1 MLIKPLFQFIQSPAP
16 SGIFQ
21 AVEGRVSVFDLIQ
34 MGCDRLADVETL
46 RPACQL
52 GKFSES
58 VFKGG
63 GNADG
68 EHREHLVY
76 VVIQSIQ
83 RLDLPVNV
91 SSRDCRDHWL
101 CRYPFTLEL
110 MAEEKELRYDPAAI
124 EQKWQQ
130 RWAADP
136 MLYAAEPASGS
147 KPKYFVL
154 EMLPYPSGQLHMG
167 HVRNYAIGD
176 ALARQ
181 MWMRGYNVLHPMGWD
196 AFGLPAENA
205 ALKNNTPP
213 REWTLANIAAMKRQ
227 MLRLGLGY
235 DWATE
240 VTTCLP
246 DYYRWNQ
253 WFFLRMYEKGLV
265 YRKKSK
271 VNWCPECATV
281 LANEQVIDGCC
292 WRHEDTKVEQR
303 DLEQWFLRTT
313 NYAQELLDGLDKLDG
328 WPEKVRT
335 MQRNWIGR
343 SEGTEVDFF
352 LASDDIVA
360 GSTDSPVVFSPK
372 PDTVRI
378 RVFTTR
384 VDTIFGATSVQL
396 APEHPLVTFFAS
408 ADTAL
413 KAQVGMLLNE
423 QKKAREA
430 ANIGEIEKHGIPTGK
445 FAVNPYNG
453 QRVPIWV
460 ANYVLMEYGT
470 GAIMSVPAHDER
482 DFEFAQK
489 YGIDIRRVIAPAGRE
504 GGQTELPF
512 VSEDGVLVNSGE
524 YNGLTCAQAQGQLQA
539 AAARSAFGEAKVIFR
554 LKDWGISRQR
564 YWGTP
569 IPMIHCERD
578 GLVPVP
584 DDQLPVILPEKIE
597 ITQQGGSPLSRVPEF
612 VNVTCPKCG
621 GPAKRET
628 DTMDTF
634 VDSSWYFYRY
644 TDAHNAKA
652 PFDPA
657 VVRYWFPI
665 DQYIGG
671 VEHAILHLIYSR
683 FWTKV
688 MRDLGIV
695 ANDEP
700 ATRLFTQG
708 MVIKDGAKMSKSKGN
723 VVSPDD
729 MVARYGADATRMY
742 ALFAAPP
749 DRDLDWQEDG
759 VAGVSR
765 FLARVWRIVDR
776 HAAIIGREPGA
787 SHPFREESGKDGA
800 PQSSE
805 NGPGQRLLR
814 KMHQTIARI
823 TLDFEGRWHF
833 NTCVAAIMEYVNE
846 LQAADAELSA
856 GAVPAPVL
864 HELLRTLVL
873 LLAPFAPFLAAELWE
888 ELGERGNVLRAPWP
902 KSDPELAK
910 EDEIEIPVQIN
921 GKLATLVR
929 VAAETDAKTMEAA
942 ALADPKVAARI
953 AGRNVVK
960 VIVVPGRAVNL
971 VVK

>member
-1 MLIKPLFQFIQSPAP
+1 M
-16 SGIFQ
+16 
-21 AVEGRVSVFDLIQ
+21 
-34 MGCDRLADVETL
+34 AD
-46 RPACQL
+46 
-52 GKFSES
+52 
-58 VFKGG
+58 
-63 GNADG
+63 
-68 EHREHLVY
+68 
-76 VVIQSIQ
+76 
-83 RLDLPVNV
+83 
-91 SSRDCRDHWL
+91 
-101 CRYPFTLEL
+101 
-110 MAEEKELRYDPAAI
+110 EKEQLRYDPAAI
-124 EQKWQQ
+124 EQKWQE

-136 MLYAAEPASGS
+136 TLYAAEPASS
-147 KPKYFVL
+147 NKPKYYVL

-205 ALKNNTPP
+205 ALKNHTPP

-227 MLRLGLGY
+227 FQRLGMGF

-240 VTTCLP
+240 VTTCMP

-253 WFFLRMYEKGLV
+253 WFFLRMYERGLA

-303 DLEQWFLRTT
+303 DLVQWFFRITA
-313 NYAQELLDGLDKLDG
+313 YAQELLDDLDKLDG

-343 SEGTEVDFF
+343 SEGTDVDFF
-352 LASDDIVA
+352 LAEKVDQGLGTRDQGIE
-360 GSTDSPVVFSPK
+360 K
-372 PDTVRI
+372 QRI

-396 APEHPLVTFFAS
+396 APEHPLVTEFCA
-408 ADTAL
+408 ADSGL
-413 KAQVGMLLNE
+413 KHQIDGLLDE
-423 QKKAREA
+423 QRKAREA
-430 ANIGEIEKHGIPTGK
+430 GDLGAI
-445 FAVNPYNG
+445 NPYNG
-453 QRVPIWV
+453 ERVPIWV
-460 ANYVLMEYGT
+460 ANYILMDYGT
-470 GAIMSVPAHDER
+470 GAIMSVPGHDER
-482 DFEFAQK
+482 DFEFATK
-489 YGIDIRRVIAPAGRE
+489 YGIEIRQVIKPVEE
-504 GGQTELPF
+504 GEGSDALPF

-524 YNGLTCAQAQGQLQA
+524 YNGMSCAQAQKKLQEVATRGQ
-539 AAARSAFGEAKVIFR
+539 FGEAKVIFR
-554 LKDWGISRQR
+554 LKDWGVSRQR

-578 GLVPVP
+578 GLVAVP

-597 ITQQGGSPLSRVPEF
+597 ITQQGGSPLGRVPEF
-612 VNVTCPKCG
+612 VNTTCPKCG
-621 GPAKRET
+621 GPARRET

-644 TDAHNAKA
+644 TDAKNAKA

-657 VVRYWFPI
+657 ILKYWFPI

-688 MRDLGIV
+688 MRDLGLV
-695 ANDEP
+695 ENDEP
-700 ATRLFTQG
+700 TKRLFTQG

-723 VVSPDD
+723 VVSPDE
-729 MVARYGADATRMY
+729 MVSRYGADSARMY
-742 ALFAAPP
+742 SLFAAPP

-765 FLARVWRIVDR
+765 FLGRVWRIVTKYAPVAR
-776 HAAIIGREPGA
+776 KAGA
-787 SHPFREESGKDGA
+787 QKVDA
-800 PQSSE
+800 PAGLSLK
-805 NGPGQRLLR
+805 LLR
-814 KMHQTIARI
+814 KLHQTVAKI

-833 NTCVAAIMEYVNE
+833 NTDVAAIMELVNE
-846 LQAADAELSA
+846 MQAADAQLASSEVL
-856 GAVPAPVL
+856 APVVR
-864 HELLRTLVL
+864 ELLRSLVL

-888 ELGERGNVLRAPWP
+888 ELGEDGAILRAPWP
-902 KSDPELAK
+902 TSDPGLAK

-921 GKLATLVR
+921 GKLVTVVR
-929 VAAETDAKTMEAA
+929 VAAGTDSKTIEAA
-942 ALADPKVAARI
+942 ALANEKVRERI
-953 AGRNVVK
+953 AGKTLAK

>member
-1 MLIKPLFQFIQSPAP
+1 
-16 SGIFQ
+16 
-21 AVEGRVSVFDLIQ
+21 
-34 MGCDRLADVETL
+34 
-46 RPACQL
+46 
-52 GKFSES
+52 
-58 VFKGG
+58 
-63 GNADG
+63 
-68 EHREHLVY
+68 
-76 VVIQSIQ
+76 
-83 RLDLPVNV
+83 
-91 SSRDCRDHWL
+91 
-101 CRYPFTLEL
+101 
-110 MAEEKELRYDPAAI
+110 MAEQQENRYDPAVI
-124 EQKWQQ
+124 EKKWQE

-136 MLYAAEPASGS
+136 TLYAAEPATSN
-147 KPKYFVL
+147 KPKYYVL

-213 REWTLANIAAMKRQ
+213 REWTLKNIAAMKRQ
-227 MLRLGLGY
+227 FKRLGMGF

-240 VTTCLP
+240 VTTCFP

-253 WFFLRMYEKGLV
+253 WFFLRMYERGLV

-292 WRHEDTKVEQR
+292 WRHEDTKVELR
-303 DLEQWFLRTT
+303 DLEQWFLRITA
-313 NYAQELLDGLDKLDG
+313 YAQELLDGLDKLDG

-352 LASDDIVA
+352 LEEINQ
-360 GSTDSPVVFSPK
+360 GSGVRDQGSEK
-372 PDTVRI
+372 QRI

-384 VDTIFGATSVQL
+384 IDTIFGATSVQL
-396 APEHPLVTFFAS
+396 APEHPIVTAFS
-408 ADTAL
+408 AEDANL
-413 KAQVGMLLNE
+413 RVKVAQLLDE
-423 QKKAREA
+423 QKRARETGDVGA
-430 ANIGEIEKHGIPTGK
+430 IEKHGVPTGR
-445 FAVNPYNG
+445 FAINPYNG
-453 QRVPIWV
+453 ERVPIWV
-460 ANYVLMEYGT
+460 ANYILMDYGT

-482 DFEFAQK
+482 DFEFANK
-489 YGIDIRRVIAPAGRE
+489 YGIEIRRVIKPIVE
-504 GGQTELPF
+504 TENSDALPF
-512 VSEDGVLVNSGE
+512 LSEDGVLVNSGE
-524 YNGLTCAQAQGQLQA
+524 YNGLSCVNAQKRLQEVAVRGGFGDA
-539 AAARSAFGEAKVIFR
+539 AITYR
-554 LKDWGISRQR
+554 LKDWGVSRQR

-584 DDQLPVILPEKIE
+584 DDQLPVILPDKIE
-597 ITQQGGSPLSRVPEF
+597 ITQQGGSPLGRVPEF
-612 VNVTCPKCG
+612 VNTTCPKCG
-621 GPAKRET
+621 GPARRET

-644 TDAHNAKA
+644 TDAKNAKA

-657 VVRYWFPI
+657 IVKYWFPI

-683 FWTKV
+683 FWTKM
-688 MRDLGIV
+688 MRDLGLV
-695 ANDEP
+695 KNDEP
-700 ATRLFTQG
+700 VHRLFTQG

-729 MVARYGADATRMY
+729 MVARYGADSARMY
-742 ALFAAPP
+742 SLFAAPP

-765 FLARVWRIVDR
+765 FLGRVWRIVTKYSPVAR
-776 HAAIIGREPGA
+776 
-787 SHPFREESGKDGA
+787 
-800 PQSSE
+800 SSAVSQISSKTQK
-805 NGPGQRLLR
+805 GVALR
-814 KMHQTIARI
+814 RKLHQTIAKI

-833 NTCVAAIMEYVNE
+833 NTSVAAIMELVNE
-846 LQAADAELSA
+846 MQDADAQLAA
-856 GAVPAPVL
+856 GEIPASLVR
-864 HELLRTLVL
+864 ELLRNLVL

-888 ELGERGNVLRAPWP
+888 QLSEKGAVLRAPWP
-902 KSDPELAK
+902 QSDPELAR

-921 GKLATLVR
+921 GKLVAVVR
-929 VAAETDAKTMEAA
+929 VPAGADSKTMEAA
-942 ALADPKVAARI
+942 ALANEKVRDRI
-953 AGRNVVK
+953 AGKTIVK